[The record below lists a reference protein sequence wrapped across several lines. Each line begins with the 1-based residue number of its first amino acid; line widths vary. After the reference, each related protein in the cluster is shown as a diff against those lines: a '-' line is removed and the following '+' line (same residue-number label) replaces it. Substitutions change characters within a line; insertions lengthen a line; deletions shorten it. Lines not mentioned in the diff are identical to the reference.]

1 MAFPDV
7 DERGVPGPRRP
18 GETSIAKARRRR
30 AGGRRVLVVAPDA
43 TMRATLA
50 AELID
55 YSLELVADVSAGVR
69 VVAQNRPATVV
80 LGLPLAELA
89 GKGIVTRIRLF
100 APSARIVVCVTDGG
114 GWPAGSEGN
123 DEADAVELAGAITRS
138 VRSLDP
144 AFAPTDPAASISV
157 PAHRGSPS
165 VARRFTRAHLQRW
178 RRDDLVDDSALLV
191 SELVTNAVFHT
202 RQPAFV
208 RLVCGSPSMRI
219 EVRDAGVGTPEL
231 LAPNDDERGGRG
243 LTIVSSLA
251 RAWGVSALPGGK
263 VVWAELA
270 R

>member
-1 MAFPDV
+1 MPA
-7 DERGVPGPRRP
+7 PRRP
-18 GETSIAKARRRR
+18 GEASAGSAARRRR
-30 AGGRRVLVVAPDA
+30 RGRRVLVVAPEA
-43 TMRATLA
+43 PMRAALA
-50 AELID
+50 AELVD
-55 YSLELVADVSAGVR
+55 YSLELVADVSAGLR
-69 VVAQNRPATVV
+69 AVARDRPATVV

-89 GKGIVTRIRLF
+89 GHGIVTRIRVF
-100 APSARIVVCVTDGG
+100 APYARVVVCVTDGDR
-114 GWPAGSEGN
+114 WSAGSDGH
-123 DEADAVELAGAITRS
+123 DDADTAEVAGAITRS

-165 VARRFTRAHLQRW
+165 IARRFTRAHLQRW
-178 RRDDLVDDSALLV
+178 RRDDLVDDAALLV

-208 RLVCGSPSMRI
+208 RLVCGTPMLRV
-219 EVRDAGVGTPEL
+219 EVRDAGAGTPEL
-231 LAPNDDERGGRG
+231 LAPNDGERGGRG